1 MLLHIIDN
9 IELKLDCKVLIANQI
24 AISVQKQKKIAI
36 RYFLQ
41 IAQPYS
47 SVAIHRAVVCLDLD
61 VKFVPATAG
70 EDPVSWEDSRV
81 PL

>member
-24 AISVQKQKKIAI
+24 KISVRKKIAI
-36 RYFLQ
+36 RYFPQ

-47 SVAIHRAVVCLDLD
+47 SVAIHRAVVCQDLD
-61 VKFVPATAG
+61 VKSVPATAG

-81 PL
+81 PF